1 MLPDPLHPAV
11 IHFPIVLMVL
21 LPLVAAWA
29 LWTIRRGA
37 RPATAWLVPLV
48 TAAALALSSWIAV
61 ETGEREEDRVERVVP
76 EASMHGHEE
85 AAERFLA
92 LSGLLLLVAA
102 GGLLRGTPGRV
113 ARLGTVVA
121 ALGLAGLGAQV
132 GHTGGNLV
140 YRDGAAG
147 AYTDRA
153 TGGPFAGDTRGRERD
168 D

>member
-37 RPATAWLVPLV
+37 RPAAAWLVPLV

-85 AAERFLA
+85 AAERFHDL
-92 LSGLLLLVAA
+92 LS
-102 GGLLRGTPGRV
+102 RV
-113 ARLGTVVA
+113 VLGKGSRT
-121 ALGLAGLGAQV
+121 
-132 GHTGGNLV
+132 
-140 YRDGAAG
+140 R
-147 AYTDRA
+147 RA
-153 TGGPFAGDTRGRERD
+153 HGDTETRREQRGSSSRFGIAPSFSSA
-168 D
+168 